1 MRLGEHSVDLRQ
13 IDCFLAVAT
22 ELHFGKAAE
31 RLQLAQ
37 SSVSEAIRSLEQEI
51 GGRLFVRTSRRVQ
64 LTDLGAKL
72 RLGVEPAA
80 LVLRATLDDCR
91 KTALGKSNRLKIGF
105 IGGGLYELT
114 LPFVRQLKSKFNLD
128 VDWVELTPV
137 EQFEAVAS
145 GKVDAAFC
153 RLPLSHDGLVQS
165 VILFED
171 CRKLVVPVGHRL
183 AGETLIDPEELA
195 HEAIPRLPDEHQIGA
210 WAAVHFPDHTPAGVP
225 IAQGPV
231 VTTPRECL
239 AVVESGEAVVIFPE
253 RMERYFSNPGIRW
266 IDINLPPVA
275 TALVRRRADRR
286 RVIGDLEKC
295 SRDVAAGLLDPQVSR
310 APRRCDVRVET
321 VA

>member
-1 MRLGEHSVDLRQ
+1 MDLRQ

-22 ELHFGKAAE
+22 DLHFGKAAE
-31 RLQLAQ
+31 RLSLAQ
-37 SSVSEAIRSLEQEI
+37 SSVSEAIRSLEHEV

-80 LVLRATLDDCR
+80 LVLRATLEDCR
-91 KTALGKSNRLKIGF
+91 KTALGKSSRLRIGF

-114 LPFVRQLKSKFNLD
+114 LPFVRQLKAKFNLD
-128 VDWVELTPV
+128 VDWVELTPLD
-137 EQFEAVAS
+137 QFEAVAS

-153 RLPLSHDGLVQS
+153 RLPLSRDGLVQS

-171 CRKLVVPVGHRL
+171 SRKLVVPVGHRL
-183 AGETLIDPEELA
+183 ADKTLVDPEELA
-195 HEAIPRLPDEHQIGA
+195 HEILPTLPDDHQIGA
-210 WAAVHFPDHTPAGVP
+210 WAAIHFPDHTPAGRP
-225 IAQGPV
+225 IARGPV

-239 AVVESGEAVVIFPE
+239 AVVESGEAVVIFPA
-253 RMERYFSNPGIRW
+253 RAERYFSNPGIRW
-266 IDINLPPVA
+266 IDIDLPPVA

-295 SRDVAAGLLDPQVSR
+295 SRDIAEGLLDSPTPPAR
-310 APRRCDVRVET
+310 TEM
-321 VA
+321 

>member
-1 MRLGEHSVDLRQ
+1 MRLGERTVDLRQ

-31 RLQLAQ
+31 RLHLAQ
-37 SSVSEAIRSLEQEI
+37 SSVSEAIRSLEHEI
-51 GGRLFVRTSRRVQ
+51 GGRLFIRTSRRVQ

-80 LVLRATLDDCR
+80 LVLRATLEDCR
-91 KTALGKSNRLKIGF
+91 KTALGKSNRLRIGF

-114 LPFVRQLKSKFNLD
+114 LPFVRQLKGKFNLD

-137 EQFEAVAS
+137 DQFEAVAS

-153 RLPLSHDGLVQS
+153 RLPLSRDGLVQS

-171 CRKLVVPVGHRL
+171 SRKLVVPVDHRL
-183 AGETLIDPEELA
+183 ADKTFIDPEELA
-195 HEAIPRLPDEHQIGA
+195 HEILPTLPDDHQIGA
-210 WAAVHFPDHTPAGVP
+210 WAAIHFPDHTPAGLP
-225 IAQGPV
+225 IARGPV

-239 AVVESGEAVVIFPE
+239 AVVESGEAVVIFPA
-253 RMERYFSNPGIRW
+253 RAERYFSNPGIRW
-266 IDINLPPVA
+266 IDIGLPPVA

-295 SRDVAAGLLDPQVSR
+295 SRAVAEGLRDPPIPR
-310 APRRCDVRVET
+310 ARTELRT
-321 VA
+321 YG

>member
-1 MRLGEHSVDLRQ
+1 MRLSERTVDLRQ

-31 RLQLAQ
+31 RLHLAQ
-37 SSVSEAIRSLEQEI
+37 SSVSEAIRSLENEV
-51 GGRLFVRTSRRVQ
+51 GGRLFIRTSRRVQ

-80 LVLRATLDDCR
+80 LVLRATLEDCR
-91 KTALGKSNRLKIGF
+91 KTALGKSNRLRIGF

-128 VDWVELTPV
+128 VDWVELTPLD
-137 EQFEAVAS
+137 QFEAVAS

-153 RLPLSHDGLVQS
+153 RLPLSRDGLVPS

-171 CRKLVVPVGHRL
+171 TRKLVVPVDHRL
-183 AGETLIDPEELA
+183 ADKTLVDPEELA
-195 HEAIPRLPDEHQIGA
+195 HEILPTLPDEHQIGA
-210 WAAVHFPDHTPAGVP
+210 WAAIHFPDHTPSGLS
-225 IAQGPV
+225 IARGPV

-239 AVVESGEAVVIFPE
+239 AVVESGEAVVIFPA
-253 RMERYFSNPGIRW
+253 RAERYFSNPGIRW
-266 IDINLPPVA
+266 IDIDLPPVA

-286 RVIGDLEKC
+286 RVIGDLENC
-295 SRDVAAGLLDPQVSR
+295 SRDVAQGLLQFHTSSESR
-310 APRRCDVRVET
+310 RV
-321 VA
+321 

>member
-1 MRLGEHSVDLRQ
+1 MGFGEVTVDLRQ

-31 RLQLAQ
+31 RLRLAQ
-37 SSVSEAIRSLEQEI
+37 SSVSEAIRSLEQEV
-51 GGRLFVRTSRRVQ
+51 GARLFIRTSRRVQ

-80 LVLRATLDDCR
+80 LVLRATLEDC
-91 KTALGKSNRLKIGF
+91 KKIALGKSNRLRIGF

-137 EQFEAVAS
+137 EQFEAVAT

-153 RLPLSHDGLVQS
+153 RLPLSGDGLVQS
-165 VILFED
+165 VIVFED
-171 CRKLVVPVGHRL
+171 SRKLVVPVGHRL
-183 AGETLIDPEELA
+183 ADKSLIDPEELA
-195 HEAIPRLPDEHQIGA
+195 HEVVPTLPDDHQIGA
-210 WAAVHFPDHTPAGVP
+210 WAAIHFPDHTPSGLP
-225 IAQGPV
+225 ISRGPV

-239 AVVESGEAVVIFPE
+239 AVVESGEAVVIFPA
-253 RMERYFSNPGIRW
+253 RAERYFSNPGIRW
-266 IDINLPPVA
+266 IDIDLPPVA

-295 SRDVAAGLLDPQVSR
+295 SRDVAEGLLDSPIPR
-310 APRRCDVRVET
+310 ARSALRIIG
-321 VA
+321 

>member
-1 MRLGEHSVDLRQ
+1 VDLRQ

-31 RLQLAQ
+31 RLHLAQ
-37 SSVSEAIRSLEQEI
+37 SSVSEAIRALEHEI
-51 GGRLFVRTSRRVQ
+51 GGRLFIRTSRRVQ

-91 KTALGKSNRLKIGF
+91 KTALGKSNRLRIGF

-128 VDWVELTPV
+128 VDWVELSV
-137 EQFEAVAS
+137 LDQFEAVAT
-145 GKVDAAFC
+145 GKVDAGFC
-153 RLPLSHDGLVQS
+153 RLPISRDGLVQS
-165 VILFED
+165 VVLFED
-171 CRKLVVPVGHRL
+171 RRKLVVPVGHRL
-183 AGETLIDPEELA
+183 ADKTLIDPEELA
-195 HEAIPRLPDEHQIGA
+195 HEVIPTVPDEHQIGP
-210 WAAVHFPDHTPAGVP
+210 WAAIHFPDHTPSGLP
-225 IAQGPV
+225 IARGPV

-239 AVVESGEAVVIFPE
+239 AVVESGEAVAIFPARAE
-253 RMERYFSNPGIRW
+253 QYFSNPGIRY
-266 IDINLPPVA
+266 IDIDLPPVA

-295 SRDVAAGLLDPQVSR
+295 CRDVAAGLLDPTMPR
-310 APRRCDVRVET
+310 ARTAMRSYG
-321 VA
+321 

>member
-1 MRLGEHSVDLRQ
+1 VDLRE

-31 RLQLAQ
+31 RLHLAQ
-37 SSVSEAIRSLEQEI
+37 SSVSEAIRSLEHEI
-51 GGRLFVRTSRRVQ
+51 GGRLFIRTSRRVQ
-64 LTDLGAKL
+64 VTDLGAKL

-80 LVLRATLDDCR
+80 LVLRATLDECK
-91 KTALGKSNRLKIGF
+91 KTALGKSNRLRIGF

-128 VDWVELTPV
+128 VDWVELTPLD
-137 EQFEAVAS
+137 QFEAVAS

-153 RLPLSHDGLVQS
+153 RLPLSRDGLVQS

-171 CRKLVVPVGHRL
+171 SRKLVVPVDHRL
-183 AGETLIDPEELA
+183 ADKILIDPEELA
-195 HEAIPRLPDEHQIGA
+195 HEILPTLPDEHQIGA
-210 WAAVHFPDHTPAGVP
+210 WAAIHFPDHTPSGLP
-225 IAQGPV
+225 IARGPV

-239 AVVESGEAVVIFPE
+239 AVVESGEAVVIFPA
-253 RMERYFSNPGIRW
+253 RAERYFSNPGIRW
-266 IDINLPPVA
+266 VDIDLPPVA

-295 SRDVAAGLLDPQVSR
+295 SRGIAEGLLDPPMPR
-310 APRRCDVRVET
+310 ARTEIRSHG
-321 VA
+321 

>member
-1 MRLGEHSVDLRQ
+1 MHVDLRQ

-31 RLQLAQ
+31 RLNLAQ
-37 SSVSEAIRSLEQEI
+37 SSVSEAIHSLEHEV
-51 GGRLFVRTSRRVQ
+51 GGRLFIRTSRRVQ

-80 LVLRATLDDCR
+80 LVLRATLDECR
-91 KTALGKSNRLKIGF
+91 KTALGKSNRLRIGF

-114 LPFVRQLKSKFNLD
+114 LPFVRQLKSQFNLD

-137 EQFEAVAS
+137 DQFEAVAS

-153 RLPLSHDGLVQS
+153 RLPLSRDGLVQS

-171 CRKLVVPVGHRL
+171 SRKLVVPVDHRL
-183 AGETLIDPEELA
+183 ASKTLVDPEELA
-195 HEAIPRLPDEHQIGA
+195 HEILPTLPDDHQIGA
-210 WAAVHFPDHTPAGVP
+210 WAAVHFPDHTPSGLP
-225 IAQGPV
+225 ITRGPV

-239 AVVESGEAVVIFPE
+239 AVVESGEAVVIFPA
-253 RMERYFSNPGIRW
+253 RAERYFSNPGIRW
-266 IDINLPPVA
+266 IDIDLPPVG
-275 TALVRRRADRR
+275 TALVRRRADR

-295 SRDVAAGLLDPQVSR
+295 SRDVAAGL
-310 APRRCDVRVET
+310 
-321 VA
+321 VAIRSHG